1 MMALRCLSLAALCAA
16 LSACG
21 ATSSGGGKLP
31 PPASVSTRPA
41 PPPVFRPPP
50 VGDPVLGQSAAT
62 VSKLLGAARLDLREG
77 AGRKLQF
84 TGAGCVVDI
93 YFYAPRA
100 GGEPVATHID
110 ARGQDGRDAD
120 RAYCL
125 GAMAKR

>member
-1 MMALRCLSLAALCAA
+1 MTALRIFPLAALGVL

-21 ATSSGGGKLP
+21 ATTNGGKLP
-31 PPASVSTRPA
+31 PPASVSAKPA

-50 VGDPVLGQSAAT
+50 PGDPVLGQSAAA
-62 VSKLLGAARLDLREG
+62 VSKLLGAPRLDLREG

-84 TGAGCVVDI
+84 SGAGCVVDV

-100 GGEPVATHID
+100 QAEPVATHID
-110 ARGQDGRDAD
+110 ARGTDGRDAD
-120 RAYCL
+120 RTYCL